1 MHLEEPLFVVEVG
14 LTGEEINAL
23 ERIAN
28 NDGVSVEEIVEEA
41 VRLYFY
47 KRSLA

>member
-1 MHLEEPLFVVEVG
+1 MHIGESLSVVEVG

-28 NDGVSVEEIVEEA
+28 NDGVSVEEIVADA
-41 VRLYFY
+41 VRLYFHE
-47 KRSLA
+47 RGLA